1 MEEIEREK
9 MFMPISEKRLRV
21 LKANNEQ
28 SNFETRTYI
37 KNALLILLNEKGY
50 DDIRMTDIIR
60 KSGVSRS
67 AVYKNYKSKDEIL
80 VEIYREP
87 IDEILSALSNSIFDN
102 LELIFKTGK
111 KHEKMIRTIIDAG
124 LEHNFLDRMNER
136 FENVSASFYI
146 PLWNG
151 MIFNAFFVWAKEGM
165 NEPVDETIERLK
177 HGLKLVKE
185 SLETGLTNSAQNSRR
200 Q

>member
-1 MEEIEREK
+1 
-9 MFMPISEKRLRV
+9 MPISEKRLRV